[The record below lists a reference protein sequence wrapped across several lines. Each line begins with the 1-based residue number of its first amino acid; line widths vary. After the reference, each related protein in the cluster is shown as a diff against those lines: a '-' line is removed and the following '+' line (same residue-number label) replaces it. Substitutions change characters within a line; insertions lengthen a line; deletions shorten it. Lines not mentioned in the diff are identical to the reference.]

1 MVLDSYVQSA
11 MANVGREECFQKMQG
26 WGHIPPW
33 TKNVTFMAV
42 TNNDDDNDDDDDD
55 MHIYIAPYVV
65 TTNQR
70 RHLSEFNEVTGE
82 PPGLPEN

>member
-1 MVLDSYVQSA
+1 
-11 MANVGREECFQKMQG
+11 
-26 WGHIPPW
+26 
-33 TKNVTFMAV
+33 MAV